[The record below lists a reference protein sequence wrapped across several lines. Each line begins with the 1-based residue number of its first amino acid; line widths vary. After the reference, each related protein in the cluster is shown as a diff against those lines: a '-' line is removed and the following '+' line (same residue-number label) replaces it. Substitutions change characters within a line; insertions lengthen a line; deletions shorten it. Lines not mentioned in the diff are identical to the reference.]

1 MGNKRKSLVIVVMAV
16 LLCLSMVLAA
26 CDDGNKQTPD
36 NPAYDGP
43 YEIRI
48 TAIGSTTIR
57 AFSCAPP
64 SPGQPTRT

>member
-36 NPAYDGP
+36 NPA
-43 YEIRI
+43 
-48 TAIGSTTIR
+48 
-57 AFSCAPP
+57 
-64 SPGQPTRT
+64 